1 MVFYIVLAILLVIGL
16 GISGFLIYERQVS
29 IKEIKDTLLDSQLI
43 YENHKEKIKLEDKK
57 HRVIKKCI
65 DISLN
70 VLLVVLAL
78 FFVIGL
84 VDKTINYSPLPIKSV
99 VIATGSMSTKNE
111 KNEYL
116 FENHLDNQIQ
126 VNDLIFLNKVDSLDE
141 ISLFDII
148 CYRNEEGTQIV
159 HRVVVINEDYLL
171 TRGDAN
177 EVNDDIKIKL
187 DDIVGK
193 YNNVKI
199 AGVGAITF
207 FLSSDYGISTISII
221 LALSLVYYFT
231 KGSIEKQE
239 EKRLAYL
246 ESEIKDSKNFVLIS
260 TSGTLEVK
268 NDIYTFKENE
278 AKEKEEMISTLTLEN
293 QTKTLQ
299 KGN

>member
-1 MVFYIVLAILLVIGL
+1 M
-16 GISGFLIYERQVS
+16 
-29 IKEIKDTLLDSQLI
+29 
-43 YENHKEKIKLEDKK
+43 KI
-57 HRVIKKCI
+57 
-65 DISLN
+65 
-70 VLLVVLAL
+70 
-78 FFVIGL
+78 
-84 VDKTINYSPLPIKSV
+84 
-99 VIATGSMSTKNE
+99 
-111 KNEYL
+111 
-116 FENHLDNQIQ
+116 
-126 VNDLIFLNKVDSLDE
+126 IFL
-141 ISLFDII
+141 
-148 CYRNEEGTQIV
+148 Q
-159 HRVVVINEDYLL
+159 
-171 TRGDAN
+171 
-177 EVNDDIKIKL
+177 IKL

-231 KGSIEKQE
+231 KGSIEKNE